1 MPTQGSTDDGF
12 VAVATDATWA
22 AFRAN
27 TGGKSSGYSNQ
38 TDTII
43 AKYLGTNTYQY
54 HQVWMQ
60 FDVSGHTQ
68 LPTSA
73 TLNFTVESI
82 NDSPTLTLLK
92 GTWAGSGHSHGANIL
107 NACNFSTPYATT
119 NLSMAVQSYS
129 IALNSDALA
138 DIRDDNQLNI
148 MFVEHHMMSD
158 STPPT
163 SGEDFQIEIAM
174 TDNSNSSKRPNLVVV
189 DPASTHIIS
198 LSSGLIQVKSGKVV
212 F

>member
-12 VAVATDATWA
+12 VRVDTVDTWA
-22 AFRAN
+22 NFRAA
-27 TGGKSSGYSNQ
+27 GEAKGFGYGNQ

-43 AKYLGTNTYQY
+43 ANHQGVNTYGY
-54 HQVWMQ
+54 AQVWMQ

-92 GTWAGSGHSHGANIL
+92 GTWAGSGHLVGTPIINECDF
-107 NACNFSTPYATT
+107 NTPYAAT

-129 IALNSDALA
+129 ISLNSDALA

-174 TDNSNSSKRPNLVVV
+174 TDNSNSSKRPSLVVV
-189 DPASTHIIS
+189 DPISTSVIT
-198 LSSGLIQVKSGKVV
+198 LSSGLIQMKSGKVV